1 MRKIRPIE
9 LTVLKK
15 SRLYKKNYDYLHIL
29 YFSGA
34 YPYDSWKKWVSLSS
48 IISAETVSRLE
59 PISGQIHS
67 VTELLPNSVGDHIDE
82 QETSIRCQN
91 SEERE
96 ANLVCNQITG
106 CPITKLCFLKV
117 HIALTSLARI

>member
-1 MRKIRPIE
+1 MIR
-9 LTVLKK
+9 
-15 SRLYKKNYDYLHIL
+15 KNYDYIFCI
-29 YFSGA
+29 FSGA

-96 ANLVCNQITG
+96 ANLVCNQIMY
-106 CPITKLCFLKV
+106 LD
-117 HIALTSLARI
+117 

>member
-1 MRKIRPIE
+1 MRYCQLSFSTKIEVPQLGSARIIHSSGSLEPENSSSKFI
-9 LTVLKK
+9 
-15 SRLYKKNYDYLHIL
+15 SNIL

-96 ANLVCNQITG
+96 ANLVCNQIMY
-106 CPITKLCFLKV
+106 LD
-117 HIALTSLARI
+117 

>member
-1 MRKIRPIE
+1 MM
-9 LTVLKK
+9 V
-15 SRLYKKNYDYLHIL
+15 HIL
-29 YFSGA
+29 NFSGA

-96 ANLVCNQITG
+96 ANLVCNQIMYFIRLPNVNNLLNNFCTSSCLISVFG
-106 CPITKLCFLKV
+106 CGV
-117 HIALTSLARI
+117 